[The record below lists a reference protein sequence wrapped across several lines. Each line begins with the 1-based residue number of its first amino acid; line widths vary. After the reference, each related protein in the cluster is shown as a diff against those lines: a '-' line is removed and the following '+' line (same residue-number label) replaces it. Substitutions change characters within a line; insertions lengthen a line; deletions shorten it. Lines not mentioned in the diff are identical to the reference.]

1 MELQLRQQISA
12 RSASKVRR
20 NWVSLLDDILR
31 PHGLIGTLV
40 HLLAV
45 HRPFRGAA
53 PSAVIFMNSPIFTC
67 PCVDGY
73 NIPLGCLGIFNPST
87 WSTWTVS
94 SVKSD
99 KLRIRTDF
107 FGLVSIYLNFFCC
120 KHRYLTNVTK
130 SSCFLLFILFS
141 PLFSLPSLNCR
152 KKKCPFASR
161 ISIYD
166 ISNIILWWP
175 VWNIFVYEKGH
186 IWRNVFENDRK
197 RF

>member
-40 HLLAV
+40 HLHAV
-45 HRPFRGAA
+45 HRPFRGTT
-53 PSAVIFMNSPIFTC
+53 PSAVIYINSLIFTC
-67 PCVDGY
+67 PCVDGH
-73 NIPLGCLGIFNPST
+73 NIPLGWLGIFNPST

-107 FGLVSIYLNFFCC
+107 FGLVSICQW
-120 KHRYLTNVTK
+120 
-130 SSCFLLFILFS
+130 LFVVANIGISKCYWKQVFPGLPLSQPLIHS
-141 PLFSLPSLNCR
+141 PLSSFLSPLPQLS
-152 KKKCPFASR
+152 
-161 ISIYD
+161 
-166 ISNIILWWP
+166 
-175 VWNIFVYEKGH
+175 
-186 IWRNVFENDRK
+186 
-197 RF
+197 